1 MPKGRGANARRRNQS
16 LSGRKGGGT
25 QSGSRHAHGL
35 AMAAVTADWR
45 SGPGVWRLTPRGAVI
60 AKRRGWWGRL
70 IAWVTPRARA
80 ARPAMTRSTSTARP
94 SPAPS
99 ALRRDRAG
107 NPGERIVA
115 RRRV

>member
-25 QSGSRHAHGL
+25 QSGLRHAHGL
-35 AMAAVTADWR
+35 AMATVTAGWR
-45 SGPGVWRLTPRGAVI
+45 SGSGVWRLTARGAPVL
-60 AKRRGWWGRL
+60 KRRGWWDRL
-70 IAWVTPRARA
+70 IGWVKAKTRDIRPTVSRSATTVRPTPV
-80 ARPAMTRSTSTARP
+80 
-94 SPAPS
+94 PS
-99 ALRRDRAG
+99 ALHRARAG